1 MTKTLSI
8 NKLYTNLK
16 NFTDPQITKKK
27 KSIINFFIV
36 ESI

>member
-8 NKLYTNLK
+8 NELYENLK

-27 KSIINFFIV
+27 NIINFFIV
-36 ESI
+36 EYI